1 MKLDSATIELITK
14 AVYKE
19 LNKETVKKK
28 VKHKDW
34 RLRNT
39 DLLLKNYRLLNKHCQ
54 DIIEDLETYESIVFD
69 PEQLD
74 LHALMKYKAKTKKML
89 NYFDSM
95 LKVYKDYCNNNGVMA
110 ERRFKI
116 MYEMYIDHNNKSV
129 DDLADF
135 WNMDRSTVFRD
146 LKKASEELSVF
157 LFGVDSIN
165 DLNATNLP

>member
-1 MKLDSATIELITK
+1 MKLDSDTIQLIAKT
-14 AVYKE
+14 VYKE
-19 LNKETVKKK
+19 LNKENQKKK
-28 VKHKDW
+28 NEHKDW

-39 DLLLKNYRLLNKHCQ
+39 DLLLKNYRLLSKHCQ
-54 DIIEDLETYESIVFD
+54 DISQDLEIYESIVFD

-95 LKVYKDYCNNNGVMA
+95 LRVYREYCEKNGITA
-110 ERRFKI
+110 QRRFKI
-116 MYEMYIDHNNKSV
+116 MYAMYIDQSNKSV
-129 DDLADF
+129 DDLADY
-135 WNMDRSTVFRD
+135 WNLDRSTVFRD
-146 LKKASEELSVF
+146 IRKASEELSIF